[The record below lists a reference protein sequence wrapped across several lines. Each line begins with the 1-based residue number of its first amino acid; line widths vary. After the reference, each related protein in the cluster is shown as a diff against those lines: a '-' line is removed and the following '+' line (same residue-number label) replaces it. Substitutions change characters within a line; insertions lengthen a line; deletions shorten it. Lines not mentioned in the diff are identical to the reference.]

1 MLPPYLVQ
9 KINMCIQNVGMG
21 FWMRYSFKMVLLQE
35 EISILVA
42 TKLHNCITS
51 GTNYSLGSFIWR
63 DLATWSNI
71 LSNNKKYKILKNC
84 WSKMPSLYMHTV
96 NFASNQ
102 RTITVLFKNNITQI
116 FIQIHAEARQICKW
130 YLIVVLGIHTK
141 WWEDMENIKSQEDFD
156 EQFLKAGD
164 KLTLAHFFSPNCR
177 ACKALHSKVKEEKYA
192 HCTFNNFTIIKRRK
206 KCMSCI
212 NLHWYRVPFIK
223 CPQRYI
229 NLPGCIQDCNLL
241 WSTIM
246 NRLRSVRG
254 SMSMSCHCSAFT
266 EVLKVKY
273 VASAAL
279 FQP

>member
-1 MLPPYLVQ
+1 MTVIFTRGIRIFTQ
-9 KINMCIQNVGMG
+9 
-21 FWMRYSFKMVLLQE
+21 
-35 EISILVA
+35 
-42 TKLHNCITS
+42 S
-51 GTNYSLGSFIWR
+51 GGRRTWR
-63 DLATWSNI
+63 ATWRISNH
-71 LSNNKKYKILKNC
+71 K
-84 WSKMPSLYMHTV
+84 
-96 NFASNQ
+96 
-102 RTITVLFKNNITQI
+102 
-116 FIQIHAEARQICKW
+116 
-130 YLIVVLGIHTK
+130 
-141 WWEDMENIKSQEDFD
+141 
-156 EQFLKAGD
+156 KAGD
-164 KLTLAHFFSPNCR
+164 KFTLAHFFSPSWR
-177 ACKALHSKVKEEKYA
+177 ACKALHSKVKEEKYV
-192 HCTFNNFTIIKRRK
+192 HCIFNNFTIIKRRK

-212 NLHWYRVPFIK
+212 NLHWYRVPFVK